1 MILTLVQAYI
11 RLVESVLHGNV
22 EQEERFDMLESIAEA
37 ILQRYHIL
45 RITVGQDVD
54 RNGHTASKVTRTR
67 TRVNARHTLSE
78 HTYHGT
84 LQQ

>member
-1 MILTLVQAYI
+1 
-11 RLVESVLHGNV
+11 
-22 EQEERFDMLESIAEA
+22 MLESIAEA
-37 ILQRYHIL
+37 IFTEVSFIEDWTDGR
-45 RITVGQDVD
+45 DVD